1 MMHESE
7 TFEWNDVAPQLLF
20 PIDYTSKEIERK
32 FARDSRGFRN
42 HVLKMFCSKIF
53 CRNWFSHLMGKHW
66 LQRKCLLFP

>member
-42 HVLKMFCSKIF
+42 HVLK
-53 CRNWFSHLMGKHW
+53 NV
-66 LQRKCLLFP
+66 LFKGNASYSLRGWALS